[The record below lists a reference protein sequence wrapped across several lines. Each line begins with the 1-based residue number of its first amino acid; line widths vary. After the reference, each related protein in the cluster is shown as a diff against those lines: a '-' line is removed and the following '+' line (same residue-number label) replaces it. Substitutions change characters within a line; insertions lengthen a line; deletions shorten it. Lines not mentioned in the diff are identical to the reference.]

1 MSLATSSYQ
10 SRYLKTLYTFL
21 FSMVKGGR
29 MVWGHMEGGVV
40 NGKSRTGRLL
50 DAAWRVGCASLV
62 CYSLQLVSYFVQAFH
77 NAAALLGAR
86 VFNAVGV
93 V

>member
-1 MSLATSSYQ
+1 MI
-10 SRYLKTLYTFL
+10 RLYFVTFEYGSPGFAPGGL
-21 FSMVKGGR
+21 FLSARGG
-29 MVWGHMEGGVV
+29 GGGV

-50 DAAWRVGCASLV
+50 DAAWWVGCVSLV
-62 CYSLQLVSYFVQAFH
+62 CYSLQLVSYFVQTLH
-77 NAAALLGAR
+77 NAAALLWAR